1 MPALR
6 HRAAHFLLKK
16 LGMFDRSYRETVAG
30 RTFTIPIVNGRK
42 TYVTEPW
49 MSEVLERLLALK
61 PGAFIDVG
69 VNLGQTLLKVAA
81 IDPHRPYIGFEPNPA
96 CVDYAW
102 KLIQKNGLNFTVV
115 PAGIADTTTLVHL
128 EMFREEDTDPS
139 ASIVPAFRSNVVAR
153 KRVMVVDPQS
163 LPEGTIPNEVAVVKI
178 DVEGGELIV
187 LRGLLPLL
195 RRTRPF
201 LVVEV
206 LPPSAADRVERQA
219 ELERHLGELH
229 YRLFRIRRDDR
240 DRLEAFDPIETLGIQ
255 TDLLSCDYVFAP
267 AELAASVRN

>member
-6 HRAAHFLLKK
+6 HRAAHFLLRK
-16 LGMFDRSYRETVAG
+16 LGMFDRSYREKVGG
-30 RTFTIPIVNGRK
+30 RSFVIPIINGRK
-42 TYVTEPW
+42 TYVSEPW

-61 PGAFIDVG
+61 GGAFIDVG

-81 IDPHRPYIGFEPNPA
+81 IDPDRTYVGFEPNPA

-102 KLIQKNGLNFTVV
+102 KLIQKNGLKFTVV
-115 PAGIADTTTLVHL
+115 PAGIADRTTLLHL
-128 EMFREEDTDPS
+128 EMFREDDTDPS
-139 ASIVPAFRSNVVAR
+139 ASIVPAFRSNVVASR
-153 KRVMVVDPQS
+153 SVMVVDPEQ
-163 LPEGTIPNEVAVVKI
+163 LPEGTLPKEVAVVKI
-178 DVEGGELIV
+178 DVEGGELFV

-195 RRTRPF
+195 KRARPF

-206 LPPSAADRVERQA
+206 LPPSAPDRVERQV
-219 ELERHLGELH
+219 ELERHLAELD

-240 DRLEAFDPIETLGIQ
+240 EQLLTIDPIETLGIQ

-267 AELAASVRN
+267 AELAASLRN